1 MMTTIRTIAKGTPLP
16 TANADDTN
24 TKSKSTTKN
33 SFTSAL
39 RADLPLHKLQE
50 ADFVSSMAYYY
61 GMHG

>member
-24 TKSKSTTKN
+24 TKSTTKN

-50 ADFVSSMAYYY
+50 ADFVSSMAY